1 MDNSSFVVYLVFG
14 ELSWAIFYLKNLVKI
29 DKYLR
34 DIVVSVLFS
43 FLTLEFTVQY
53 GNH

>member
-1 MDNSSFVVYLVFG
+1 MDNPSFVVYLFFG

-34 DIVVSVLFS
+34 DIVVF
-43 FLTLEFTVQY
+43 FFNIGIY
-53 GNH
+53 CPIW